1 MSVIERPDGTPERF
15 SPPVSPAAE
24 PFWAA
29 TRERR
34 LVLQWCRSCD
44 RPIHFPREAC
54 PRCLGAELE
63 FRPASGL
70 GTVHA
75 VSVMPKPANPT
86 MAERAPYAVALVDLD
101 EGVRMLTNVVGVDPW
116 SVAVGLRVAVAWEPL
131 ADGRHLAV
139 FVPAGGEP
147 TP

>member
-1 MSVIERPDGTPERF
+1 MTVIERPDETPERF

-24 PFWAA
+24 PFWDA
-29 TRERR
+29 TREQRF
-34 LVLQWCRSCD
+34 VLQWCPACE

-54 PRCLGAELE
+54 PRCLGVDLE

-70 GTVHA
+70 GTVYA

-86 MAERAPYAVALVDLD
+86 MAGRTPYAVALVDLD
-101 EGVRMLTNVVGVDPW
+101 EGARMLTNVVGVDP
-116 SVAVGLRVAVAWEPL
+116 STVVVGQRVQVAWEPL

-139 FVPAGGEP
+139 FVPVP

>member
-1 MSVIERPDGTPERF
+1 MTVIERPEGSPERF

-29 TRERR
+29 TREQR
-34 LVLQWCRSCD
+34 LVLQWCAACE

-54 PRCLGAELE
+54 PRCLGTELA

-70 GTVHA
+70 GTVYA

-86 MAERAPYAVALVDLD
+86 MAGRTPYAVALVDLD
-101 EGVRMLTNVVGVDPW
+101 EGVRLLTNVVAGDPD
-116 SVAVGLRVAVAWEPL
+116 SVRVGQRVQVAWEPL

-139 FVPAGGEP
+139 FVAAA